1 MNLGHI
7 ESLTDDVGIFEHCL
21 GDRPRTEHGYCVDD
35 VARALIVVERTGR
48 TDAAAQRLADVYST
62 FLTGSQ
68 TDDGRVINRRAV
80 SGVWCGAPST
90 EDHWGRALWAWGT
103 SMRWARSDLRA
114 EESLRRFEGS
124 ARQRSPFLRSMMFA
138 ALGAIEVLEAVPG
151 HRASESLLRDA
162 LDMIPAGGRP
172 RWPWPE
178 PRLTYANAVIP
189 EVMML
194 GGSILNDGALVRRGK
209 ELLAW
214 LVEVQTNAGRFSIIP
229 HTGWTFGEPLP
240 AFDQQPIEVAA
251 LVDACSAA
259 FDLTSD
265 HQWRDY
271 AVLGRRWFD
280 GHNDQGIPMRDTAT
294 GAGFDAL
301 TGDGRNANQGA
312 ESTLAQLSVYQ
323 RTERFLQ
330 AAA

>member
-1 MNLGHI
+1 MNLAHI

-21 GDRPRTEHGYCVDD
+21 GDQPRTEHGYCVDD

-48 TDAAAQRLADVYST
+48 IDPAATRLADVYST
-62 FLTGSQ
+62 FLAEAQ
-68 TDDGRVINRRAV
+68 ADDGQVINRRAV
-80 SGVWCGAPST
+80 SGMWCGAPST

-103 SMRWARSDLRA
+103 SMRWTRSGLRA
-114 EESLRRFEGS
+114 EESLRRFEIS

-151 HRASESLLRDA
+151 HPQSTSLLRDA
-162 LDMIPAGGRP
+162 LEMVPRVDRP
-172 RWPWPE
+172 SWPWPE
-178 PRLTYANAVIP
+178 SRLTYANAVIP

-194 GGSILNDGALVRRGK
+194 GGALVNDGGLVRRGK
-209 ELLAW
+209 ELLTW
-214 LVEVQTNAGRFSIIP
+214 LLDVQTVSGRLSVIP
-229 HTGWTFGEPLP
+229 HTGWTLGEHLP

-265 HQWRDY
+265 DVWRDY
-271 AVLGRRWFD
+271 AVLGRLWFE
-280 GHNDQGIPMRDTAT
+280 GHNDRAIPMREPLT

-301 TGDGRNANQGA
+301 TTDGRNSNQGA
-312 ESTLAQLSVYQ
+312 ESTLAQLSVDQ
-323 RTERFLQ
+323 RTQRFLRV
-330 AAA
+330 AA